1 MKSIL
6 VFKNWNAEAS
16 GCPQTP
22 LHVTAQWLQSGASRC
37 MDGAAARS
45 RVLEPAQKFCFP
57 FNWREQKVM
66 DSNQKTFHSVNP
78 VVKLLLSQLQPHCC
92 QRVWLTGSLFPI
104 YGVRVTPVPPP
115 SQHRWRFRESARAF
129 RNAALPFKPSQTRVV
144 AFELLIRIS
153 RSRSSLSFSAALT
166 GNRVQTQK
174 VAMEPQH
181 EPRGVER
188 LQPTRRRRA
197 SSGPA
202 CADPLPSTRVL
213 PVCSP
218 CPRCPAP
225 QHACSPCAS
234 AAEGPPFSASHQH

>member
-144 AFELLIRIS
+144 AFELLIRID
-153 RSRSSLSFSAALT
+153 
-166 GNRVQTQK
+166 RVKDGVLDWSHTRHQPILPPPPTK
-174 VAMEPQH
+174 AMRWQMW
-181 EPRGVER
+181 R
-188 LQPTRRRRA
+188 T
-197 SSGPA
+197 
-202 CADPLPSTRVL
+202 
-213 PVCSP
+213 
-218 CPRCPAP
+218 
-225 QHACSPCAS
+225 
-234 AAEGPPFSASHQH
+234 SH